1 MNFLRKLLG
10 GPDQDSSRTQSSR
23 RSSHVTPAKSKGLAA
38 PIRES
43 PPTPPAQEA
52 LPEPTEPTEPIEE
65 ETAAPIAEA
74 VDLAASAP
82 IEAEEAV
89 RPARPE
95 VEPEDPPRESE
106 TMPRRKPEAA
116 KTPAP
121 RRVMPPAPK
130 PILTRQRQP
139 LTYGLASD
147 VGLMRNNNEDACFG
161 MQWHSITVDN
171 RPDFGLFAVAD
182 GMGGHLDGERAA
194 GVAVQTLASE
204 MLDKIYVPLLRN
216 FDAGNSPTV
225 LEALVSA
232 SEKANQAVIKR
243 VPGGGT
249 TLSAIA
255 VIGNLAYLVHVGDSR
270 AYLIHDNKI
279 EQLTTDHTLVQR
291 LIEMKEL
298 TPAEAENYPQKNVL
312 YRAIGQNEELKME
325 RLVRTLPPSGL
336 VLICTDGLWDMI
348 EDDTIKQVA
357 LLAASPQEACD
368 SLVKAANDRGGADNI
383 SAIVFQAP
391 GGGSSN

>member
-1 MNFLRKLLG
+1 MNFLRKILG
-10 GPDQDSSRTQSSR
+10 GPDQDSGRSQSSR

-38 PIRES
+38 PIREG
-43 PPTPPAQEA
+43 PPTPPA
-52 LPEPTEPTEPIEE
+52 PEEPPEE
-65 ETAAPIAEA
+65 EIAAPVAEP
-74 VDLAASAP
+74 VDLAAAAP
-82 IEAEEAV
+82 LEVEEAV
-89 RPARPE
+89 TPATPE
-95 VEPEDPPRESE
+95 VDTEDPPLESE
-106 TMPRRKPEAA
+106 TLLQHEPVVEKE
-116 KTPAP
+116 PAP

-130 PILTRQRQP
+130 PILTRQRQA
-139 LTYGLASD
+139 LTYGIASD

-194 GVAVQTLASE
+194 GIAVQTLASE

-298 TPAEAENYPQKNVL
+298 TPDEAENYPQKNVL

-368 SLVKAANDRGGADNI
+368 SLVKAANDRGGVDNI

-391 GGGSSN
+391 GGGSSD

>member
-1 MNFLRKLLG
+1 MNLLRRILG
-10 GPDQDSSRTQSSR
+10 RPSQDPGRSLPSR
-23 RSSHVTPAKSKGLAA
+23 RSSHVTPARSQKAVT
-38 PIRES
+38 PIREAPPPA
-43 PPTPPAQEA
+43 PPTKEQPDENESATDAEAADLDPA
-52 LPEPTEPTEPIEE
+52 EPIHSEKE
-65 ETAAPIAEA
+65 AGHAAPESQPDELQPAVEA
-74 VDLAASAP
+74 V
-82 IEAEEAV
+82 
-89 RPARPE
+89 PE
-95 VEPEDPPRESE
+95 SDPVPDV
-106 TMPRRKPEAA
+106 A
-116 KTPAP
+116 PAP
-121 RRVMPPAPK
+121 AATPKRVMPAAPK
-130 PILTRQRQP
+130 PILTRQQQA
-139 LTYGLASD
+139 LSYGIASD

-194 GVAVQTLASE
+194 SIAVRTLASE

-216 FDAGNSPTV
+216 FNAGDSPTV

-232 SEKANQAVIKR
+232 SETANHAVIKR

-255 VIGNLAYLVHVGDSR
+255 IIGNLAYLVHVGDSR
-270 AYLIHDNKI
+270 AYLIHDNAI

-291 LIEMKEL
+291 LLEMNEL
-298 TPAEAENYPQKNVL
+298 TAEEAENYPQKNVL

-325 RLVRTLPPSGL
+325 RLVRTLPSSGR

-357 LLAASPQEACD
+357 LQASSPQEACD
-368 SLVKAANDRGGADNI
+368 NLIKLANDRGGTDNI
-383 SAIVFQAP
+383 SAIVFQVP
-391 GGGSSN
+391 GGGSSA

>member
-1 MNFLRKLLG
+1 MNLLRRILG
-10 GPDQDSSRTQSSR
+10 RPSQDPGRTAASR
-23 RSSHVTPAKSKGLAA
+23 RSSHVTPTRSQGSAA
-38 PIRES
+38 PIREAPPLEPEVEEQLDELS
-43 PPTPPAQEA
+43 AAPVAETVAVAPTDLVGAETDEELAPDAAVKDRPRPAAKATPAPEPALEETPGPPPTPKRA
-52 LPEPTEPTEPIEE
+52 I
-65 ETAAPIAEA
+65 
-74 VDLAASAP
+74 
-82 IEAEEAV
+82 
-89 RPARPE
+89 
-95 VEPEDPPRESE
+95 
-106 TMPRRKPEAA
+106 
-116 KTPAP
+116 
-121 RRVMPPAPK
+121 PPAPK
-130 PILTRQRQP
+130 PILTRQRQA
-139 LTYGLASD
+139 LTYGIASD

-171 RPDFGLFAVAD
+171 RPDFGFFAVAD

-194 GVAVQTLASE
+194 GIAIQTLASE

-216 FDAGNSPTV
+216 FNAGDSPTV
-225 LEALVSA
+225 LEALVSS
-232 SEKANQAVIKR
+232 SEKANRAVIKG

-255 VIGNLAYLVHVGDSR
+255 VIGNLAYLAHVGDSR

-291 LIEMKEL
+291 LIEMNEL
-298 TPAEAENYPQKNVL
+298 TPEEAENYPQKNVL

-348 EDDTIKQVA
+348 EDDIIKQIA
-357 LLAASPQEACD
+357 LQASSPQEACD
-368 SLVKAANDRGGADNI
+368 NLVKAANNRGGMDNI

-391 GGGSSN
+391 GGGSSV

>member
-1 MNFLRKLLG
+1 MNLLRRILG
-10 GPDQDSSRTQSSR
+10 GPTQESGRSASSR
-23 RSSHVTPAKSKGLAA
+23 RSSHVTPARSQAVA
-38 PIRES
+38 PPIREAPS
-43 PPTPPAQEA
+43 SAPAPEQRPNTEAPAPDVASGELRPAEPTDEVEAVA
-52 LPEPTEPTEPIEE
+52 LPDAEPDEPQ
-65 ETAAPIAEA
+65 AEA
-74 VDLAASAP
+74 
-82 IEAEEAV
+82 EAKA
-89 RPARPE
+89 
-95 VEPEDPPRESE
+95 DS
-106 TMPRRKPEAA
+106 KLEAA
-116 KTPAP
+116 IAPAP
-121 RRVMPPAPK
+121 QLTPKRAISPTPK
-130 PILTRQRQP
+130 PILTRQRQA
-139 LTYGLASD
+139 LTYGIASD

-171 RPDFGLFAVAD
+171 RPDFGFFAIAD

-194 GVAVQTLASE
+194 GIAVQTLASE

-216 FDAGNSPTV
+216 FSAGDSPTV

-232 SEKANQAVIKR
+232 SEKANHAVIKG

-291 LIEMKEL
+291 LVEMKEL
-298 TPAEAENYPQKNVL
+298 TPEEAENYPQKNVL

-336 VLICTDGLWDMI
+336 VLICTDGLWDML
-348 EDDTIKQVA
+348 EDDMIKQVA

-368 SLVKAANDRGGADNI
+368 SLVKAANDRGGIDNI
-383 SAIVFQAP
+383 SAIVFRAP
-391 GGGSSN
+391 GGGSSD

>member
-1 MNFLRKLLG
+1 MNFLRKILG
-10 GPDQDSSRTQSSR
+10 GPDQASGRSQSSR

-38 PIRES
+38 PIREG
-43 PPTPPAQEA
+43 PPTLPAPEEPP
-52 LPEPTEPTEPIEE
+52 EE
-65 ETAAPIAEA
+65 ETAAPVAET
-74 VDLAASAP
+74 VDLAAAAP
-82 IEAEEAV
+82 LEVEEAV
-89 RPARPE
+89 TPATPE
-95 VEPEDPPRESE
+95 VETEDPPPDSKTLLQHEPVVEKAPAPAE
-106 TMPRRKPEAA
+106 T
-116 KTPAP
+116 P

-130 PILTRQRQP
+130 PILTRQRQA
-139 LTYGLASD
+139 LTYGIASD

-194 GVAVQTLASE
+194 GIAVQTLASE

-216 FDAGNSPTV
+216 FDAGDSPTV

-298 TPAEAENYPQKNVL
+298 TPDEAENYPQKNVL

-391 GGGSSN
+391 GGGSSD